1 MNTDSAMPEL
11 TLRGQL
17 RVLLSQ
23 GWHTLRELSQALH
36 QSEKELISHLEHLRR
51 SRGADKGAFDVD
63 APICLQCG
71 FHFSERNR
79 LQPPGRCPQCR
90 ATRISK
96 ARYRLRP
103 GA

>member
-1 MNTDSAMPEL
+1 MIADDDMQEL
-11 TLRGQL
+11 TVRGRL
-17 RVLLSQ
+17 RVLLSN

-51 SRGADKGAFDVD
+51 SKGSDKAVFEVD

-71 FHFSERNR
+71 FHFSTRER
-79 LQPPGRCPQCR
+79 LQQPGRCPQCR